1 MMTTSEELLATLNE
15 EQRQAVEDL
24 THDSLVIAGAGSGKT
39 RVLTTKI
46 AYILAEGKAGPA
58 EVLALTFTNKA
69 AREMRSR
76 IATIVGEDL
85 SRMIPMG
92 TFHSIFARWL
102 RSYGKYLGYDS
113 DYTIYD
119 SGDSRTLVKVI
130 IRDMKLDEKDYPPK
144 KVYGLISACKNDGLT
159 PGSLSDSDPR
169 LRRMPRFEDVYKGYL
184 SRCFRANAMDFD
196 DLLINM
202 LRLLRQHPEVRDEL
216 HRRFRYILVDE
227 YQDTNWVQNE
237 IVKQLKGPDTILTV
251 VGDDAQSIYSF
262 RGAVIE
268 NILSFSNTFPGA
280 VVYKL
285 RKNYRSTSNIVDIA
299 NSLIEKNHFRIP
311 KTVEAIAGQGEK
323 LTLFDAFSGKSEAER
338 VAEMISSSLRRGRT
352 PEEVAILYRTNAQ
365 SRLFEEQLRNYSI
378 PYRIYGGLSFYD
390 RAEIKDALAYLR
402 LVINASDDEAL
413 RRVYNTPKRGIGDV
427 TFSTLSDLANS
438 QKKPLMEVAADP
450 DLMAEALK
458 AGPIKRISDFVELIN
473 QLRETANTGMTLAE
487 YMSHLILATRLPDMY
502 SDESVESLSKLDNLN
517 ELVSAVQEYEEAHY
531 ELSDDPVT
539 IEDFVR
545 DMSLYTD
552 ADQKEDGTP
561 RVSLMTMHASKG
573 LEYEEVYCVG
583 LEDQLIPSDR
593 YSEEKDIEEERRL
606 LYVAI
611 TRAKEKCILSYAQ
624 SRMTH
629 GQLDYQRPSR
639 FLLDLDPRYLE
650 DHTGLTDYLPRST
663 AHKESPRE
671 VRPSVTPSSQEKSSP
686 HFNPNSRR
694 VRRVIR
700 TKEED
705 NEPLT
710 DRVSEADLCKGDRV
724 EHPTFGVGQ
733 VEGFSQSV
741 SGTKVLVTFDDGSRK
756 QMILKFAK
764 LRKI

>member
-1 MMTTSEELLATLNE
+1 MTTSEELIATLNE

-46 AYILAEGKAGPA
+46 AYILAEGKAGPS

-102 RSYGKYLGYDS
+102 RGYGKYLGYDS

-169 LRRMPRFEDVYKGYL
+169 LRRMPRFEDIYKGYL
-184 SRCFRANAMDFD
+184 NRCFRANAMDFD

-237 IVKQLKGPDTILTV
+237 IVKQLKGPDTVLTV

-338 VAEMISSSLRRGRT
+338 VAEMISSSLRRGRS

-365 SRLFEEQLRNYSI
+365 SRLLEEQLRNYSI

-402 LVINASDDEAL
+402 LVINASDDEAF
-413 RRVYNTPKRGIGDV
+413 RRVYSTPKRGIGDV

-438 QKKPLMEVAADP
+438 QHKPLMEVASDY

-458 AGPIKRISDFVELIN
+458 PGPIKRISDFVELIN
-473 QLRETANTGMTLAE
+473 QLREAANTGMTLAE
-487 YMSHLILATRLPDMY
+487 YMSHLILATRLTDMY
-502 SDESVESLSKLDNLN
+502 SDDSVESLSKLDNLN
-517 ELVSAVQEYEEAHY
+517 ELVSAVQEYEDAHY

-561 RVSLMTMHASKG
+561 KVTLMTMHASKG

-583 LEDQLIPSDR
+583 LEDQLIPSER

-650 DHTGLTDYLPRST
+650 DHTGLTDYLPRLT
-663 AHKESPRE
+663 ARKESPRE
-671 VRPSVTPSSQEKSSP
+671 VRPSVTTSSLEKSSSHIDP
-686 HFNPNSRR
+686 KPRR

-710 DRVSEADLCKGDRV
+710 DRVLEADLCKGDRV

-733 VEGFSQSV
+733 VEGFSKSV

>member
-1 MMTTSEELLATLNE
+1 M
-15 EQRQAVEDL
+15 
-24 THDSLVIAGAGSGKT
+24 
-39 RVLTTKI
+39 
-46 AYILAEGKAGPA
+46 
-58 EVLALTFTNKA
+58 
-69 AREMRSR
+69 
-76 IATIVGEDL
+76 
-85 SRMIPMG
+85 
-92 TFHSIFARWL
+92 
-102 RSYGKYLGYDS
+102 
-113 DYTIYD
+113 
-119 SGDSRTLVKVI
+119 
-130 IRDMKLDEKDYPPK
+130 
-144 KVYGLISACKNDGLT
+144 
-159 PGSLSDSDPR
+159 
-169 LRRMPRFEDVYKGYL
+169 
-184 SRCFRANAMDFD
+184 
-196 DLLINM
+196 
-202 LRLLRQHPEVRDEL
+202 
-216 HRRFRYILVDE
+216 
-227 YQDTNWVQNE
+227 
-237 IVKQLKGPDTILTV
+237 
-251 VGDDAQSIYSF
+251 
-262 RGAVIE
+262 
-268 NILSFSNTFPGA
+268 
-280 VVYKL
+280 
-285 RKNYRSTSNIVDIA
+285 
-299 NSLIEKNHFRIP
+299 
-311 KTVEAIAGQGEK
+311 
-323 LTLFDAFSGKSEAER
+323 
-338 VAEMISSSLRRGRT
+338 
-352 PEEVAILYRTNAQ
+352 
-365 SRLFEEQLRNYSI
+365 
-378 PYRIYGGLSFYD
+378 
-390 RAEIKDALAYLR
+390 
-402 LVINASDDEAL
+402 
-413 RRVYNTPKRGIGDV
+413 

-438 QKKPLMEVAADP
+438 QHKPLMEVAADP

-473 QLRETANTGMTLAE
+473 QLREAANTGMTLAE
-487 YMSHLILATRLPDMY
+487 YMSHLILATRLTDMY
-502 SDESVESLSKLDNLN
+502 SDDSVESLSKLDNLN
-517 ELVSAVQEYEEAHY
+517 ELVSAVQEYEDAHY

-561 RVSLMTMHASKG
+561 RVTLMTMHASKG

-650 DHTGLTDYLPRST
+650 DHTGLTDYLPRSI
-663 AHKESPRE
+663 AREESPRK
-671 VRPSVTPSSQEKSSP
+671 VSPSVAPSSLEKSSSHIDP
-686 HFNPNSRR
+686 KPRR

-724 EHPTFGVGQ
+724 EHPTFRVGQ